1 MQTRKKRIVLRTFNV
16 LLAAVRDLLILLLP
30 SFFGR
35 LLITKGDYAFLIH
48 PRDLDDVSRKYT
60 FSKYFNPKLV
70 RWTIRHMWPVI
81 GSRIT
86 GLKSLEDGR
95 ELVGYLMIC
104 PITAEQMHTDRK
116 LAQKRILQTVQLAEK
131 LGCKTIGLGA
141 LSASMTRG
149 GEYLVDKVK
158 IGVTTGHAYTTLVII
173 QTVEEIAR
181 RKGINLKEK
190 TVAVLGAAGLMGN
203 PCSNLLAQNGIG
215 RLLMIDRPQNQETLR
230 QLTLGVNP
238 HCQVDISTDLNS
250 LKEADIIVVVTNAL
264 SAIVKPEHL
273 KEGAILVD
281 DSQPRNTSPALLK
294 ARPDVLILD
303 VVASAPGVHTHF
315 PLDFPCK
322 HDVFTC
328 MGEVLILAAHGW
340 KDNYAIGKFDY
351 GLVAEIADL
360 AKAVGLCPAPFRSF
374 NQLV

>member
-1 MQTRKKRIVLRTFNV
+1 MHL
-16 LLAAVRDLLILLLP
+16 
-30 SFFGR
+30 
-35 LLITKGDYAFLIH
+35 
-48 PRDLDDVSRKYT
+48 
-60 FSKYFNPKLV
+60 
-70 RWTIRHMWPVI
+70 WPVI

-95 ELVGYLMIC
+95 ELVGYLIIC
-104 PITAEQMHTDRK
+104 PLSAEQMHQNNK
-116 LAQKRILQTVQLAEK
+116 LAETRLLQTVRLAEK

-158 IGVTTGHAYTTLVII
+158 IGITTGHAYTTLVII

-181 RKGINLKEK
+181 RKGVNLKEK

-203 PCSNLLAQNGIG
+203 PCSKLLAQTGVG
-215 RLLMIDRPQNQETLR
+215 RLLVIDRPHKTEALR
-230 QLTLGVNP
+230 QLTLGINSY
-238 HCQVDISTDLNS
+238 CQVDISTDLNS

-303 VVASAPGVHTHF
+303 VVASAPGVQTHF
-315 PLDFPCK
+315 PMGFPLK

-328 MGEVLILAAHGW
+328 MGEVLILAAHGRNN
-340 KDNYAIGKFDY
+340 NYAIGKFDY
-351 GLVAEIADL
+351 GLVAEIAEW
-360 AKAVGLCPAPFRSF
+360 AQEAGLCPAPFRSF
-374 NQLV
+374 TSSSRTYPRDRSSFIFCKM